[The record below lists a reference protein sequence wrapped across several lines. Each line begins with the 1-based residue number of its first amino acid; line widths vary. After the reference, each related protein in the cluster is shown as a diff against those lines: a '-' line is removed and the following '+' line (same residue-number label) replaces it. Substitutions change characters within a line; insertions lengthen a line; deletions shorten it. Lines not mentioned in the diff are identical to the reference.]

1 MRASVSVD
9 FRGLAAI
16 VITGMVLCACAPIF
30 ETSLPPETFKN
41 DSGPKLVR
49 VSLIGVGPDIILSRP
64 VLSGDSLVGASST
77 PRLAVQVGT
86 HVLRADSTGRLAIP
100 VIDIRRIVAEQS
112 DKSKANVA
120 LAAGAGLIVSVVL
133 LIGLEGLGHWPSH

>member
-1 MRASVSVD
+1 MLGASRRLD
-9 FRGLAAI
+9 LRGLAAI
-16 VITGMVLCACAPIF
+16 VVTGTVLCACAPIF

-49 VSLIGVGPDIILSRP
+49 VSLIGGGSDIILSRP
-64 VLSGDSLVGASST
+64 VLSGDSVVGASST

-100 VIDIRRIVAEQS
+100 VTDIRRIVSEQS
-112 DKSKANVA
+112 DQSKANRGLALGVIVFVTVAA
-120 LAAGAGLIVSVVL
+120 LAIEHLQ
-133 LIGLEGLGHWPSH
+133 P